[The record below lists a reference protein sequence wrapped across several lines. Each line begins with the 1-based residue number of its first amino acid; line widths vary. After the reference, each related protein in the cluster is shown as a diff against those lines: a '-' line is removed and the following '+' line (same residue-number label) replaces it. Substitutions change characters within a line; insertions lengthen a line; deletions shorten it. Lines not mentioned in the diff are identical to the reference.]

1 APRPRR
7 AGKGRRARSEE
18 ETSLSPAVDDERRCP
33 AALSGPAL
41 RVGGGGGPFATSLLL
56 GRALALASSSFLAT
70 GPPAPPTRSCGILK
84 RSLGG
89 ARSQGRADARNR
101 AGLISIHFS
110 AQGGS
115 CMHRSRF
122 ATVACLGACLA
133 LCTAPASAGPQH
145 AGGAPPEAGSA

>member
-84 RSLGG
+84 RSLARPRVEASG
-89 ARSQGRADARNR
+89 AEALEVQGHEAVAQGLEPRHHAGAQRRLGQAPQVRGRDLDAR
-101 AGLISIHFS
+101 H
-110 AQGGS
+110 
-115 CMHRSRF
+115 
-122 ATVACLGACLA
+122 LA
-133 LCTAPASAGPQH
+133 VMP
-145 AGGAPPEAGSA
+145 